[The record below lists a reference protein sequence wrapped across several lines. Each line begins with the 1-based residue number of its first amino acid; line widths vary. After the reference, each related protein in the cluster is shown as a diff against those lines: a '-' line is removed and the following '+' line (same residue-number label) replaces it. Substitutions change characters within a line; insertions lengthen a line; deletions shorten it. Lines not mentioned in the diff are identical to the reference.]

1 MSGMDDGLRIRLNV
15 IILLLVMILI
25 ELILLGIEL
34 NTL

>member
-1 MSGMDDGLRIRLNV
+1 MDDGLRIRLNV
-15 IILLLVMILI
+15 IILLLVMILT

>member
-1 MSGMDDGLRIRLNV
+1 MDDGLRIRLNV
-15 IILLLVMILI
+15 IILLLVTILI

>member
-1 MSGMDDGLRIRLNV
+1 MDDGLRIQLNV
-15 IILLLVMILI
+15 IILLLVTILI